1 MRIERFS
8 IERFRSI
15 KSTGWLPFSEDG
27 ITVLVGQNESGKSS
41 ILDAL
46 NLGFSTSP
54 EMRDD
59 DFRMGEDLPEV
70 HLSFSIDERDI
81 QSILEDFSESIQ
93 GSLLPILRAHK
104 ERIELSA
111 SIVKEQNYR
120 RIFALGVDLIEAI
133 SELSVIKGLQPTSEG
148 EAHPVETSPPI
159 NFSVDLLTESVWNL
173 LPSFILFKD
182 DLSQLPNKIDIVDGK
197 LGSGA
202 GLAGARNY
210 LAASGLSLANLLSF
224 HDRAAATAL
233 NRANEKV
240 TDELQRF
247 WSQLLGQTRKI
258 RVECEL
264 RYRASAAGD
273 KAGTPYL
280 VFWISEGGEKLYPSQ
295 RSKGT
300 RWFISF
306 FLQLLARQAN
316 GGHSVILLDEPGALL
331 HATAQLDV
339 VRLIEHLSKDM
350 PVVYSTH
357 SPYLLDQK
365 KLHRILAVERRDEGD
380 ESPTSIRR
388 GLEIATASPLT
399 LAPILTLIG
408 VDLSQQDVIKKDRN
422 VILEEVSAYYYLL
435 AFKKLLNIDFDLSFV
450 ASGGADNVRLLVDL
464 FIAWGLK
471 FTVLVDDDPHG
482 KKICR
487 EIKSKYHIEDK
498 VAARKLLRLEGCEG
512 VEDMFDVEC
521 FRQCVANLEIHD
533 GSKISAT
540 MKNGKHSKP
549 VFAVGFYNKVT
560 AGDIGVDNISE
571 QAKGNFTK
579 IFELLKHS
587 FD

>member
-1 MRIERFS
+1 MKIERFS

-59 DFRMGEDLPEV
+59 DFRMGEDFPEIR
-70 HLSFSIDERDI
+70 LAISIDDRDI
-81 QSILEDFSESIQ
+81 QAIAEDFPESTQ
-93 GSLLPILRAHK
+93 KSLLKILQAHRG
-104 ERIELSA
+104 RIELSA
-111 SIVKEQNYR
+111 SIVKDKNYR
-120 RIFALGVDLIEAI
+120 RKFALGADLIEAS
-133 SELSVIKGLQPTSEG
+133 SEILS
-148 EAHPVETSPPI
+148 EAAPQSAPETEADQTEPSSPGKFNP
-159 NFSVDLLTESVWNL
+159 DLLAESVWNL

-182 DLSQLPNKIDIVDGK
+182 DVSQLPNRIDVIDGK
-197 LGSGA
+197 LAPGA
-202 GLAGARNY
+202 GSAGARNY
-210 LAASGLSLANLLSF
+210 LAASGLSLANLLSS

-233 NRANEKV
+233 GRANEKV
-240 TDELQRF
+240 TGQLQKF

-264 RYRASAAGD
+264 KYQASEAGD

-316 GGHSVILLDEPGALL
+316 GSRSVILLDEPGALL

-380 ESPTSIRR
+380 ESPTNVSR

-422 VILEEVSAYYYLL
+422 VILEEVSAYYYML
-435 AFKKLLNIDFDLSFV
+435 AFQKILGVDANISFV

-464 FIAWGLK
+464 FLAWGLK

-487 EIKSKYHIEDK
+487 EIKSKYHIEDGI
-498 VAARKLLRLEGCEG
+498 AAKRLLRFEGCDG
-512 VEDMFDVEC
+512 VEDMFDGET
-521 FRQCVANLEIHD
+521 FRRCVADLDIPA
-533 GSKISAT
+533 GSKISET
-540 MKNGKHSKP
+540 VKLGKHSKP
-549 VFAVGFYNKVT
+549 VFAVSFYNKLI
-560 AGDIGVDNISE
+560 AGEIVADDISDKTKANF
-571 QAKGNFTK
+571 AKV
-579 IFELLKHS
+579 FEILRQS